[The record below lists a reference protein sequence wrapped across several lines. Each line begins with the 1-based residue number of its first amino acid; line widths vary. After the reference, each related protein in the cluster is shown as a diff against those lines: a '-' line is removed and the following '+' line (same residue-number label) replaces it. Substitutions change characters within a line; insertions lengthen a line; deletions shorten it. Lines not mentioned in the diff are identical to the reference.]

1 MITFSRAVSMLVKYF
16 HFQSMKSKYREGLHC
31 ILQEIQRFAG
41 QVYVINLEEG
51 SVDPENGLV

>member
-1 MITFSRAVSMLVKYF
+1 MLVKYF